1 MENMKRLF
9 TILFL
14 GGSLL
19 WLNHLNAQPQRLD
32 DRHDRRDEHRYYDG
46 KRRDYH
52 EWNDR
57 EARAYR
63 MYWQQ
68 RRRNYID
75 WERANERQRRD
86 YWNWRH
92 SHSDSVLRINIR

>member
-1 MENMKRLF
+1 MKRIL
-9 TILFL
+9 TVLFL
-14 GGSLL
+14 GVTFF
-19 WLNHLNAQPQRLD
+19 WLNNLNAQLQRSD
-32 DRHDRRDEHRYYDG
+32 DRHDRRDEHRYYDE
-46 KRRDYH
+46 KHKDYH

-57 EARAYR
+57 ESRAYR

-68 RRRNYID
+68 RHHNYMD

-92 SHSDSVLRINIR
+92 RHPDSVLQIDIR